1 MPAVLSTA
9 SAASVKGST
18 SLPFNEITSF
28 LTSLA
33 DQPVR
38 AGTRSRETSKHD
50 ETPSGNPAFICSE
63 FSLSGDPASIDDQ
76 RCPGCE
82 FCVVGTEIENRGSDF
97 LADACPPDRNHRGN
111 LITHGTFSETIK
123 HFGGN

>member
-33 DQPVR
+33 DQPVH
-38 AGTRSRETSKHD
+38 AGTRSRENSKPD
-50 ETPSGNPAFICSE
+50 E
-63 FSLSGDPASIDDQ
+63 
-76 RCPGCE
+76 
-82 FCVVGTEIENRGSDF
+82 
-97 LADACPPDRNHRGN
+97 DA
-111 LITHGTFSETIK
+111 
-123 HFGGN
+123 